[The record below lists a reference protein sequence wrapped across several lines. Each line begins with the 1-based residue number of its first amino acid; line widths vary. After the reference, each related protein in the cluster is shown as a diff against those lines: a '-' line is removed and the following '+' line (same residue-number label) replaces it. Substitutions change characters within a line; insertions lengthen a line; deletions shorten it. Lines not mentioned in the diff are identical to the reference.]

1 MNLQDH
7 LSIAANLAIGPKGDH
22 CTQVSLCSLN
32 LHRFVFLLLGLSHW
46 IVVVIAIVGSALL
59 FGFAFIIVIIIYTT
73 GICKKKPVNPD
84 NNDPDNNT
92 ALQTEEIPSTNQALS
107 ITSPILP
114 TSTEEKS
121 DSSCRTEMAGTRSE
135 LYFSRLPLNSKSA

>member
-1 MNLQDH
+1 MWL
-7 LSIAANLAIGPKGDH
+7 IVKII
-22 CTQVSLCSLN
+22 
-32 LHRFVFLLLGLSHW
+32 HRFHCVVSIFIGLFFSLLGLSHW
-46 IVVVIAIVGSALL
+46 IVVDIASVGSALL
-59 FGFAFIIVIIIYTT
+59 FVVFGFIFIIGIIIYIIT

-135 LYFSRLPLNSKSA
+135 L